1 MITDDSRIPMDDYD
15 LARFMRKV
23 VVDPSGCW
31 LWTSSTN
38 GMYGKFSFGS
48 HRVYAHRV
56 SYQHHVGPMPEG
68 YTIDHLCKVKLCV
81 NPEHL
86 EAVTHHENLR
96 RAGSWKALSQ
106 YHRPD
111 QTKCGAGLHDWIPAN
126 WKKHGDGVKCRLCHN
141 QRNQEYKERKRSA
154 RNTAQAVRDGNGG

>member
-1 MITDDSRIPMDDYD
+1 MITDDPRIPMDDYD

-31 LWTSSTN
+31 LWTASTN
-38 GMYGKFSFGS
+38 GKYGTFGFG
-48 HRVYAHRV
+48 HHTVYAHRV
-56 SYQHHVGPMPEG
+56 SYQHYVGPMPEG

-86 EAVTHHENLR
+86 EAVTYHENLR
-96 RAGSWKALSQ
+96 RADAWVGVSQ

-126 WKKHGDGVKCRLCHN
+126 WKKHGNGVKCRLCHN
-141 QRNQEYKERKRSA
+141 QRNQEYKERKRNA
-154 RNTAQAVRDGNGG
+154 RNTAQALRHGNRR

>member
-1 MITDDSRIPMDDYD
+1 MITDDPRIPLDDYD

-23 VVDPSGCW
+23 KVDPGGCW

-38 GMYGKFSFGS
+38 GMYGKFSFGN
-48 HRVYAHRV
+48 HRVYAHRI
-56 SYQHHVGPMPEG
+56 SYQHYVGPMPEG

-86 EAVTHHENLR
+86 EAVTYRENIR
-96 RAGSWKALSQ
+96 RAGSWQSRSLLN
-106 YHRPD
+106 RPD

-126 WKKHGDGVKCRLCHN
+126 RVKIGNKVRCRLCKN
-141 QRNQEYKERKRSA
+141 QRNREYMERKRSA

>member
-1 MITDDSRIPMDDYD
+1 MITDDPRIPMDDYD

-31 LWTSSTN
+31 LWTGWTN
-38 GMYGKFSFGS
+38 GKYGGFAFGT
-48 HRVYAHRV
+48 HKVYAHRV
-56 SYQHHVGPMPEG
+56 SYQHYVGPMPEG

-86 EAVTHHENLR
+86 EAVTYHENLR
-96 RAGSWKALSQ
+96 RADAWVGVSQ

-126 WKKHGDGVKCRLCHN
+126 WKKRGNGVKCRLCHN
-141 QRNQEYKERKRSA
+141 QRNREYKERKRSA
-154 RNTAQAVRDGNGG
+154 RNTAQALRHGNGR